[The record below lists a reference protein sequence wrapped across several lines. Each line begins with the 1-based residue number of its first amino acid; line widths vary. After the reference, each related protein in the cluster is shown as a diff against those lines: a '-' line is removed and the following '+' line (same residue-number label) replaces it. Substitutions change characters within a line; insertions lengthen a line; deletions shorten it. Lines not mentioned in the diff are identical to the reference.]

1 MDLSVSFRLKISESC
16 LQMLMGLCVLVYS
29 QLCPSIKIKLINMVF
44 HQGLKG
50 DYNWLI
56 TVFIISLAAP
66 LGNTKRILF
75 PDWLPE
81 WVGWAH
87 LSHFDLAKKKRV
99 ERTYNVRNLC
109 TISAQKAAED
119 S

>member
-56 TVFIISLAAP
+56 TVFII
-66 LGNTKRILF
+66 
-75 PDWLPE
+75 
-81 WVGWAH
+81 
-87 LSHFDLAKKKRV
+87 
-99 ERTYNVRNLC
+99 
-109 TISAQKAAED
+109 
-119 S
+119 